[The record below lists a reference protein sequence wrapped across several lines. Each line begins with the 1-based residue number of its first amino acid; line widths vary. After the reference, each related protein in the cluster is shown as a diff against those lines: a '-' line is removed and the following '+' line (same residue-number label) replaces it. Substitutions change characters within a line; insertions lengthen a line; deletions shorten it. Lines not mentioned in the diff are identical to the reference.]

1 MEERAKEVAELLKV
15 LANDNRL
22 IIFCSLM
29 KRPMTVGEIG
39 EKLPNISQSALSQH
53 LALLRAHGILD
64 FSKNGQSVTYFIAD
78 QRVGEIINVLSKHYC
93 Q

>member
-1 MEERAKEVAELLKV
+1 MEEKAKEVAELLKV

-29 KRPMTVGEIG
+29 KGPMTVGEIG
-39 EKLPNISQSALSQH
+39 QKIPNISQSALSQH

-64 FSKNGQSVTYFIAD
+64 FNKNGQNVTYFIAD
-78 QRVGEIINVLSKHYC
+78 QRVEEIIKVLNKHYC
-93 Q
+93 E